1 MKYSTEEKQK
11 IINGKTVDLNVEEYC
26 KRVGIGS
33 STYYKWLKDFRCN
46 NNEFVDIT
54 KALNS
59 SNSSLNIE
67 VSGVNISVTSN
78 YDESL
83 LLRLVRT
90 LNKL

>member
-1 MKYSTEEKQK
+1 MKYSTEEKRK

-33 STYYKWLKDFRCN
+33 STYYKWLKD